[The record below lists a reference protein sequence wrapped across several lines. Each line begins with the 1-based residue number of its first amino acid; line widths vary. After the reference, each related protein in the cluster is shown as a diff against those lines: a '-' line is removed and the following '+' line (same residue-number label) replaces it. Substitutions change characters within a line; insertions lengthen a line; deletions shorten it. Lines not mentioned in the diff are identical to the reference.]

1 MTDLSKH
8 VSSLTKSVDNLQRAR
23 NPAQKEAARG
33 FLIQRGQELHAALQD
48 LTAWLDEADKY
59 LSAKM
64 PEVNTDADDDYMVR
78 WFEQLRNYE
87 RAQAALDN
95 AWNAYMETL
104 EAA

>member
-8 VSSLTKSVDNLQRAR
+8 VSSLTKSVDNLQRAV

-33 FLIQRGQELHAALQD
+33 FLIQRGQELHAALQE
-48 LTAWLDEADKY
+48 LTAWLDEADTY
-59 LSAKM
+59 INANE
-64 PEVNTDADDDYMVR
+64 PEINAEPEHEYNVQ
-78 WFEQLRNYE
+78 WIEELRNYE
-87 RAQAALDN
+87 TASMALTN